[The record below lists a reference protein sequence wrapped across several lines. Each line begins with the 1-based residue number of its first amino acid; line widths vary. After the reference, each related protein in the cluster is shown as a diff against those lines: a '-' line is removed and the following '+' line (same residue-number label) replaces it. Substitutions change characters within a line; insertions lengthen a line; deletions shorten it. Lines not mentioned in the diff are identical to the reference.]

1 MPNAPRTRRAGQIG
15 SVFALTASIVLI
27 GCATVDTSAPKVVP
41 IDATASTVASTLPE
55 ITPSTPDTTAA
66 TAPSN
71 VTTAPRRPTTTA
83 PTKAQKARPSLVA
96 WGDCDSDVFGNSGV
110 DESLLDCATV
120 PVPVDYAHPDDGKQI
135 NVAMVRY
142 KSSGAGDYIG
152 SLLLN
157 PGGPGASGRELLVSV
172 VATEEGKLADLHDH
186 FDMIGFDPRGV
197 DGSSGLVCADAAT
210 LDEQFQVDITP
221 ETPEEK
227 AFAKGLSDRLDNA
240 CLAKYGEAFLKQ
252 ISTEATARDMDR
264 IRIAVGDDKLTY
276 LGISYG
282 TYLGAAYATLFPD
295 KVRALVLDGAY
306 DPIGDDDVT
315 NHLIQETGFEAAFK
329 NWVEWCSTSAV
340 CAFGGPNVDQRWLAL
355 RQSLDDKPIKGDGK
369 RTVNQG
375 TFLTA
380 TVSALYQK
388 AFLWPV
394 LGAALRAAEQ
404 GDGSLL
410 LTLADSQS
418 GRKDD
423 GSYNSLDTA
432 FSVIMCASGI
442 SSKPPADHEA
452 AAAAM
457 RKASPHFGFATVA
470 EDFDQGSCDKLPSGP
485 PAAPFSY
492 AGGGPILVIGGK
504 NDPATPFQWAEKM
517 AKDLGPKA
525 SLLAYAGEGHSTWL
539 ESDCADAAIYDTL
552 VDLLTVGSK
561 ACAAQPVASTTIP
574 TWLSELPAVP
584 NPASVTIDDLTPLLT
599 LDQFGLDGRI
609 AFTTLTK
616 SAATKAVETSLVA
629 AGWKSLGG
637 QNGARSYSRKVG
649 GETQELVVL
658 PFALTELAAASPAM
672 KQIADKLNE
681 SGKTVLVFG
690 TPI

>member
-1 MPNAPRTRRAGQIG
+1 ML
-15 SVFALTASIVLI
+15 ALTASLVLI
-27 GCATVDTSAPKVVP
+27 GCAKADTSAPSVAP
-41 IDATASTVASTLPE
+41 IDSEATTSASTLP
-55 ITPSTPDTTAA
+55 TANADTTAT
-66 TAPSN
+66 TASSAPTDA
-71 VTTAPRRPTTTA
+71 TTAPRRPATTA
-83 PTKAQKARPSLVA
+83 PITAPKAGRSLVA
-96 WGDCDSDVFGNSGV
+96 WGDCDSDVFGTTGV

-135 NVAMVRY
+135 NIAMVRY
-142 KSSGAGDYIG
+142 KSSGDGDFIG

-157 PGGPGASGRELLVSV
+157 PGGPGGSGRELLVNEI
-172 VATEEGKLADLHDH
+172 ATQEAKLADLHDH

-197 DGSSGLVCADAAT
+197 DGSGGLVCVDAAT
-210 LDEQFQVDITP
+210 LDELFKVDMTP

-227 AFAKGLSDRLDNA
+227 AFAQNLSDRIDNA
-240 CLAKYGEAFLKQ
+240 CVAKYGEAFLKQ

-264 IRIAVGDDKLTY
+264 IRVAVDDDKLTY

-282 TYLGAAYATLFPD
+282 TYLGAVYATLFPD

-306 DPIGDDDVT
+306 DPIGEDELT
-315 NHLIQETGFEAAFK
+315 NDLIHMTGFEAAFK

-340 CAFGGPNVDQRWLAL
+340 CAFGGQDVDGRWLAL

-375 TFLTA
+375 TFIGA
-380 TVSALYQK
+380 TIAALYEK
-388 AFLWPV
+388 AFLWPI

-418 GRKDD
+418 GRKED
-423 GSYNSLDTA
+423 GSYSSLDTA
-432 FSVIMCASGI
+432 FAVISCASGI
-442 SSKPPADHEA
+442 AGAPPADREGA
-452 AAAAM
+452 AAAV
-457 RKASPHFGFATVA
+457 RKASPHFGFSTLA
-470 EDFDQGSCDKLPSGP
+470 EDFDHGSCDKLPSGP
-485 PAAPFSY
+485 PAPAFSY
-492 AGGGPILVIGGK
+492 NGTGPILVIGGK

-517 AKDLGPKA
+517 AKGLGPKA
-525 SLLAYAGEGHSTWL
+525 SLLAYSGEGHSTWL

-552 VDLLTVGSK
+552 VDLLTVGAK
-561 ACAAQPVASTTIP
+561 GCPAQDLSSTTLP
-574 TWLSELPAVP
+574 TWLNELPPVP
-584 NPASVTIDDLTPLLT
+584 NPASVTIDDFTPLLT

-609 AFTTLTK
+609 ALTTLTK
-616 SAATKAVETSLVA
+616 TAASKAVETSLVA

-637 QNGARSYSRKVG
+637 QNGARTYSRKAG
-649 GETQELVVL
+649 GETLELVVL
-658 PFALTELAAASPAM
+658 PFALSDLAALSPAM
-672 KQIADKLNE
+672 KQITDKLNE